1 MEHLVNKPKTKR
13 GEATLNRL
21 VTAAEQLFYEKG
33 YHGASIHDIT
43 SLAEVALGT
52 FYIYFDDKMSL
63 YRYLLS
69 QYSYRIRK
77 HIVVS
82 IGDEKNRKEAER
94 IGLKSFL
101 VFIQEH
107 KHVYNII
114 WESLYIDPKLFVD
127 YYTSFGENYSLQIK
141 KAQDNN
147 QIKKEYDPEVV
158 SFVLM
163 GISNFIGLN
172 WIMFKDEN
180 RFDDVVNQVI
190 DILDKGLFVND

>member
-69 QYSYRIRK
+69 QYSYKIRK

-101 VFIQEH
+101 IFIQEN

-147 QIKKEYDPEVV
+147 QIRKEYDPEVV

-172 WIMFKDEN
+172 WVMFRDEKK
-180 RFDDVVNQVI
+180 FDDVVNQVI
-190 DILDKGLFVND
+190 DILDKGLFLHE